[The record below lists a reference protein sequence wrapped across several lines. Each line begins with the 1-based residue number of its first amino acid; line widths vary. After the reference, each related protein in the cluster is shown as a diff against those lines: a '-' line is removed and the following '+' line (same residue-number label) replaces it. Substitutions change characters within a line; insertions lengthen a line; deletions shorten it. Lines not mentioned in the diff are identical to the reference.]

1 MKRKSEVVTEQA
13 SQSSVR
19 EETPHKSAIPS
30 VITPGDSQANSA
42 RSVIVKNSVIVSE
55 DEEEDDGG
63 AIRKAGM
70 RIYTR
75 KSRISTPPEIVD
87 KSLQAMMD
95 VDDGKLQSCSQGG
108 LYI

>member
-55 DEEEDDGG
+55 DEEDDGG

-70 RIYTR
+70 RTYTR